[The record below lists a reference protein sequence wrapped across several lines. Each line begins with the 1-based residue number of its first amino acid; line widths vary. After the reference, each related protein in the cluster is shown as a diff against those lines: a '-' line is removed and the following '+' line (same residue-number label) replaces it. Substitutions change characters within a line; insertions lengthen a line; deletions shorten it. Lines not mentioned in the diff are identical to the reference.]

1 MDFFNSEFVQLVIAI
16 VIAMAVFAVLWK
28 VFKFA
33 IRTAVVVA
41 LLILGFYIA
50 FGVIGIQL
58 PEVMEFL
65 EGLKN
70 QF

>member
-1 MDFFNSEFVQLVIAI
+1 MDFLNSDFVQLVLAI

-41 LLILGFYIA
+41 LLILGFYLA

-58 PEVMEFL
+58 PEVMNWL
-65 EGLKN
+65 ESFVD